1 MQKEPRKSVKV
12 KRQESR
18 QWMEWR
24 LTSALHAG
32 CLRFSLI
39 SVQRLCQETEASLT
53 GPDSLPPEKGC
64 SERADVWLEFR
75 FGMVP
80 SCRSLL
86 KVHAIQRILRT
97 PCTAE
102 KIIRKLPLN
111 GSVSYSTAA
120 ANSILHDSQFFALM
134 KDRWKPDSDK
144 FKTVPV
150 CFSCFCS
157 LWFSVAPTTVCSNSA
172 LQEFNLTKNI
182 FRAMKQNANG
192 CGTFIFDHFCMYNH
206 VALICLASSSFPGQ
220 AHSASRSE

>member
-1 MQKEPRKSVKV
+1 M
-12 KRQESR
+12 
-18 QWMEWR
+18 
-24 LTSALHAG
+24 
-32 CLRFSLI
+32 
-39 SVQRLCQETEASLT
+39 QRLCQETEASLT

-64 SERADVWLEFR
+64 SQPENVWLEFR

-97 PCTAE
+97 PCTAA
-102 KIIRKLPLN
+102 KIIKKLPLN

-150 CFSCFCS
+150 QYV
-157 LWFSVAPTTVCSNSA
+157 SVVFVVSGFLLPLLLFVPIPLCRNS
-172 LQEFNLTKNI
+172 I
-182 FRAMKQNANG
+182 
-192 CGTFIFDHFCMYNH
+192 
-206 VALICLASSSFPGQ
+206 
-220 AHSASRSE
+220 SRRTYFAR

>member
-1 MQKEPRKSVKV
+1 MLVALGFHWFECRDCARKQKPHWQAQTVCHQKTAVVNAKM
-12 KRQESR
+12 
-18 QWMEWR
+18 W
-24 LTSALHAG
+24 
-32 CLRFSLI
+32 F
-39 SVQRLCQETEASLT
+39 
-53 GPDSLPPEKGC
+53 
-64 SERADVWLEFR
+64 EFR

-157 LWFSVAPTTVCSNSA
+157 LWFSVAPTTVCSDSA

-192 CGTFIFDHFCMYNH
+192 PRKI
-206 VALICLASSSFPGQ
+206 LL
-220 AHSASRSE
+220 